1 MSSQFDPSQFLD
13 AQTTEAGVKRSPIPA
28 GLVVQGLIKE
38 IKAETWSK
46 KDDPSKNGMK
56 FNVVVEVDL
65 ESYPDIKS
73 IVGADKVTLNDSI
86 MLDVKPTGEIDWAP
100 GKNGKFRRYR
110 EALGLNTPGQPFS
123 ARMMEGRTLGVKISH
138 REYQGEIFDQIDS
151 PVKAA

>member
-13 AQTTEAGVKRSPIPA
+13 AQTTEAGIKRQPIPA
-28 GLVVQGLIKE
+28 GLVLQGTVKE
-38 IKAETWSK
+38 IKAETWAK

-56 FNVVVEVDL
+56 FNVSVEVDL
-65 ESYPDIKS
+65 TAYPEVQAQ
-73 IVGADKVTLNDSI
+73 VGMDKVTLQDSI
-86 MLDVKPTGEIDWAP
+86 MLDIKPTGEIDWSP

-123 ARMMEGRTLGVKISH
+123 ARMMEGRVLGVKISH
-138 REYQGEIFDQIDS
+138 REYQGEMFDQIDS